1 MKCGVIRINL
11 LKIKRFRQYLSTIL
25 VFSKAISVSRTLNL
39 SRLCLILFL
48 TGSLTSA
55 QTVNVEFEKL
65 ISLLHEQYNPMRA
78 TVGRKMQSMLEN
90 LKGADEIVKVN
101 TVNAFFDEELTYQTD
116 IALWHEKDYWASP
129 LETLGK
135 GRGDCEDYAIIKY
148 FMLRYLGID
157 ESQLRLVYVKA
168 RIGGPRSKIT
178 QAHMVLSYYLP
189 KQNDPLILDS
199 LLADVVPASQ
209 RTDLLP
215 VFSFNTEGLW
225 AKGSTESVASPTA
238 RLSRWRNALEKI
250 KLEGITWG

>member
-1 MKCGVIRINL
+1 MRIKILKSYRQHLLSNL
-11 LKIKRFRQYLSTIL
+11 E
-25 VFSKAISVSRTLNL
+25 FSQVNFAFRTLKFG
-39 SRLCLILFL
+39 RLCLILFL
-48 TGSLTSA
+48 TGTLSSA
-55 QTVNVEFEKL
+55 QTVNVKFEKL
-65 ISLLHEQYNPMRA
+65 ISLLHEQYNPVRA
-78 TVGRKMQSMLEN
+78 AVGLKMQKMLEN
-90 LKGADEIVKVN
+90 LKGADEIEKVN
-101 TVNAFFDEELTYQTD
+101 TVNTFFDEELTYQTD

>member
-1 MKCGVIRINL
+1 MPIQKVNTTRLIIM
-11 LKIKRFRQYLSTIL
+11 
-25 VFSKAISVSRTLNL
+25 VFCAT
-39 SRLCLILFL
+39 
-48 TGSLTSA
+48 TLTSA
-55 QTVNVEFEKL
+55 QTVNVEFDKL
-65 ISLLHEQYNPMRA
+65 ISLLHQQYDPMRA
-78 TVGRKMQSMLEN
+78 DVGREMQKMLED
-90 LKGADEIVKVN
+90 LKGVDEIEKVN
-101 TVNAFFDEELTYQTD
+101 TVNAFFDEQLTYQTD
-116 IALWHEKDYWASP
+116 IALWHEKDYWATP

-148 FMLRYLGID
+148 FMLRYLGIA

-189 KQNDPLILDS
+189 KQSEPLILDS

-209 RTDLLP
+209 RTDLIP

-225 AKGSTESVASPTA
+225 AKGSTKSVASPTA

-250 KLEGITWG
+250 KAEGITWG